1 MLGTPVVMSA
11 ESSAE
16 DRKPDPQI
24 LPEKPGDPPGPG
36 KDQDETD
43 QMPSGAIDDERSD
56 ESG

>member
-1 MLGTPVVMSA
+1 VSE

-24 LPEKPGDPPGPG
+24 LPDKPGDSPGPG

-43 QMPSGAIDDERSD
+43 QMPSGAIGKDDRDNGTE
-56 ESG
+56 